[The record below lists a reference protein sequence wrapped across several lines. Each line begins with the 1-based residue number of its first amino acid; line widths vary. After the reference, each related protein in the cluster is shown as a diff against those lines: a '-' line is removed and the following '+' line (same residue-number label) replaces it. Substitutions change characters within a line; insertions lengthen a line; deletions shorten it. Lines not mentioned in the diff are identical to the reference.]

1 MPPSGEAWGPRAA
14 PARKPDS
21 EAQSG
26 AEDARFLDCP
36 VITNYPFWEWPLCLK
51 SHFPPSV
58 VPVFELF
65 VLCTLLKNQNSG
77 PFCCM
82 PVTRHRASGA
92 SSRPPWGGRGL
103 SCAPIRRVLVSAGR
117 SARSAWHVSIRRCS
131 IRTSCPPI
139 SLPRPI
145 RTVRLKTRVCWKR
158 RRASASLPGGT
169 HAGPWTAPHDAGLG
183 WGWGRGEAEALPSKG
198 RAVRSLWGCWTRP
211 RPPAAGTALCCVCA
225 LSGGRSLWEP
235 RVGLGQ
241 QTGGGPRRPPS
252 MQDPGR
258 QLLGVQEG
266 VVQEDTPWAVGIGA
280 LGRAWIRQ
288 EGSRSE
294 RFS

>member
-26 AEDARFLDCP
+26 EEDARFLDCP

-117 SARSAWHVSIRRCS
+117 SARSAWHVSIRRCG

-139 SLPRPI
+139 RLCGLKPECAGNGGVRRPACQVARTPDPGQLHTMQAWGGGGGAEKPR
-145 RTVRLKTRVCWKR
+145 LSR
-158 RRASASLPGGT
+158 RRDGRFARCG
-169 HAGPWTAPHDAGLG
+169 DAGH
-183 WGWGRGEAEALPSKG
+183 
-198 RAVRSLWGCWTRP
+198 V
-211 RPPAAGTALCCVCA
+211 
-225 LSGGRSLWEP
+225 
-235 RVGLGQ
+235 
-241 QTGGGPRRPPS
+241 
-252 MQDPGR
+252 
-258 QLLGVQEG
+258 
-266 VVQEDTPWAVGIGA
+266 
-280 LGRAWIRQ
+280 LGRRQ
-288 EGSRSE
+288 QAQRYAVCVL
-294 RFS
+294 

>member
-26 AEDARFLDCP
+26 EEDARFLDCP

-117 SARSAWHVSIRRCS
+117 SARSAWHVSIRRCG

-169 HAGPWTAPHDAGLG
+169 PDPGQLHTMQAWGGGGGAEKPRLSRRRDGRFARCGDAGH
-183 WGWGRGEAEALPSKG
+183 
-198 RAVRSLWGCWTRP
+198 V
-211 RPPAAGTALCCVCA
+211 
-225 LSGGRSLWEP
+225 
-235 RVGLGQ
+235 
-241 QTGGGPRRPPS
+241 
-252 MQDPGR
+252 
-258 QLLGVQEG
+258 
-266 VVQEDTPWAVGIGA
+266 
-280 LGRAWIRQ
+280 LGRRQ
-288 EGSRSE
+288 QAQRYAVCVL
-294 RFS
+294 